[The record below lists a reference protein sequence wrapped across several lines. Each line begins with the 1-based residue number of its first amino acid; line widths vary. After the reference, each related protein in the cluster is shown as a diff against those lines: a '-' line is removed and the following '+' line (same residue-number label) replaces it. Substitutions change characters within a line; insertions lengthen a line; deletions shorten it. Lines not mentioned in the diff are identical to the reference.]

1 MKDIKFLFALVCLL
15 LVQFSV
21 AKEST
26 IRGTIID
33 DENAEPLFAATVG
46 VTGTNIGAS
55 SDFDGNFEL
64 KIKPGSY
71 TISFFFYWISNISNY

>member
-1 MKDIKFLFALVCLL
+1 MKDIKFLFALVCIL

-33 DENAEPLFAATVG
+33 MKMQRPCLQ
-46 VTGTNIGAS
+46 
-55 SDFDGNFEL
+55 L
-64 KIKPGSY
+64 P
-71 TISFFFYWISNISNY
+71 